1 MYRVGYRMS
10 GVVVMRKKKNLAKL
24 LRSTGHASSDQ
35 AWPVYSEISRKPK
48 NYSSTPRKLITV
60 SASHS
65 DPK

>member
-24 LRSTGHASSDQ
+24 LRSTGCTSPNQ

-48 NYSSTPRKLITV
+48 IYSITLRV
-60 SASHS
+60 FINISSHFEL
-65 DPK
+65 K